1 MTPSMLYEFT
11 ESSHSFA
18 SHNTGLLG
26 VTKSYLGS
34 YQLSVMELFTKS
46 DLLFLQKKTH
56 H

>member
-1 MTPSMLYEFT
+1 MTSSILYEFT
-11 ESSHSFA
+11 ESSNSTA
-18 SHNTGLLG
+18 PHNTGLLV

-34 YQLSVMELFTKS
+34 YQLSVMELVTKS